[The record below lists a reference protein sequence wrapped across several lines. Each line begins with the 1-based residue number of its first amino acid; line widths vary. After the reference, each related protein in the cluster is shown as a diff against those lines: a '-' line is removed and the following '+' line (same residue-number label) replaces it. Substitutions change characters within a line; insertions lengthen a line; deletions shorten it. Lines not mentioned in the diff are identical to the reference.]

1 MRRNMQADPDAA
13 AMDAA
18 RAFGHAVGESP
29 VFRRFEASQEAFQ
42 ADQAAREKLAE
53 FQEHQQKARMAGA
66 WVGAGAQEEDEVE
79 REWQSVSAIPSLSGY
94 LRAQEELT
102 ALLREV
108 TGKISDEIGVDYGA
122 ACAPSGGCC

>member
-1 MRRNMQADPDAA
+1 MRLNSQADPDAA
-13 AMDAA
+13 AVDAA
-18 RAFGHAVGESP
+18 RALGHAVGESA

-42 ADQAAREKLAE
+42 SDQAARQRLAE
-53 FQEHQQKARMAGA
+53 FQEHQQKARMAAA
-66 WVGAGAQEEDEVE
+66 WAGSGAQKEDEVE
-79 REWQSVSAIPSLSGY
+79 REWQSVSAMPSLSGY
-94 LRAQEELT
+94 LRAQEEIT